1 MAMIKC
7 SECGQM
13 VSDRAKTCIHCG
25 NPLGK
30 PDYTLK
36 IKTPTLPDCLR
47 KVPFIFYNDD
57 TGEELVT
64 VYQNQIATFNF
75 DKPTRIKCIR
85 DVFLSRKPFYL
96 DYTPHENARYQIV
109 DDMAVGQRFVEVD
122 VFDTDSK

>member
-25 NPLGK
+25 NPLAA
-30 PDYTLK
+30 PDYTVK
-36 IKTPTLPDCLR
+36 IKTPTLANCLR

-57 TGEELVT
+57 TNEELT
-64 VYQNQIATFNF
+64 TAYQNQVVTFKF
-75 DKPTRIKCIR
+75 DKPTRIKCVR
-85 DVFLSRKPFYL
+85 DVMFSRKPFYL
-96 DYTPHENARYQIV
+96 DYVPRENARYHIV
-109 DDMAVGQRFVEVD
+109 DDMAGQRFVEVD